1 MKNLRFILA
10 SFWVVMGLFVA
21 TTAFAK
27 NNDIVTETAR
37 KHFRAGVSYI
47 DDPTGPKY
55 EEAYREFHKAFAE
68 SPVYKILSNIGLCAL
83 NLERDGEAID
93 AYQRFLAEAKSEDIP
108 ADKRKLMERDIAMLK
123 ASLVTLDL
131 SGVPESMTLTDERLT
146 SKGSAVVNRYELT
159 KGKLTLGIH
168 PGHHKIT
175 ATAEGFEP
183 LTWDFEADSATTHR
197 HVFELK
203 PIVTPST
210 NDAKKTSTIV
220 VAPLETQKTRQTP
233 KLVYVGAIAT
243 GVFAIGAT
251 VTGLIASSKKTDFEK
266 ANTGSNPQ
274 KAEDLR
280 ESGKT
285 FALMTDIGI
294 GASVLSAIGTA
305 VVYFTAPSVES
316 DSKLSRARLRFYP
329 DVSPTQTSIWVSGQF

>member
-10 SFWVVMGLFVA
+10 SFLVVMGLFVA

-27 NNDIVTETAR
+27 NNDTVTETAR

-146 SKGSAVVNRYELT
+146 SKGSAVVNRYDLT

-183 LTWDFEADSATTHR
+183 LTWDFEADSATTHH

-203 PIVTPST
+203 PIVAPST
-210 NDAKKTSTIV
+210 SDVKKTSTVV
-220 VAPLETQKTRQTP
+220 VAPPETQKTKQTP
-233 KLVYVGAIAT
+233 KLVYAGAVAT
-243 GVFAIGAT
+243 GIFAIGAT

-266 ANTGSNPQ
+266 ANTGNNPQ

-280 ESGKT
+280 KSGKT
-285 FALMTDIGI
+285 FALLTDIGI

-305 VVYFTAPSVES
+305 VVYFTAPSVVTES
-316 DSKLSRARLRFYP
+316 KPSLARVQVNP
-329 DVSPTQTSIWVSGQF
+329 DIRPTQASISISGQF